1 MLLSLQ
7 SDNQNKENVQVQKL
21 SISYL
26 ILMLLLKRPSVDIQE
41 KQYDYLWMSYNK
53 QSWMGIE
60 LTMGGRLWQV
70 RSIE

>member
-7 SDNQNKENVQVQKL
+7 SDNQSKEDVQVQKP
-21 SISYL
+21 STSYL

-41 KQYDYLWMSYNK
+41 TQYDYLWMSYNK